1 MTGVEL
7 LLLLIGSIFMVGSFF
22 ITEKLSPSELNKI
35 AELSEGELKKM
46 IERGLLDAG
55 ARIEDAI
62 DEQIAASSDK
72 VDRALEKETNEKI
85 MAISEYSDTVIE
97 GMNKTHNEIMFLY
110 SMLNDKHAELTG
122 MVSDLQRLAAD
133 VRNLEE
139 NLPQMTPPAT
149 QAQMPVRTPIQR
161 ERPVKAAETPA
172 GAVKASLVNAGGVK
186 ADRAQIGSQDKKAPE
201 GQSAQAAEEADKNR
215 IHKEILALHKEGLTE
230 IQIARKMKMGIG
242 EVRLVIGLYRG
253 E

>member
-7 LLLLIGSIFMVGSFF
+7 LLLLIGSVFMVGSFF

-62 DEQIAASSDK
+62 DGQIAASSDK

-139 NLPQMTPPAT
+139 NLPKMTPPAT
-149 QAQMPVRTPIQR
+149 QAQPPVRTPIQR
-161 ERPVKAAETPA
+161 ERQVKAAPAGAVNATLVNA
-172 GAVKASLVNAGGVK
+172 GAVKA
-186 ADRAQIGSQDKKAPE
+186 DQAQIGAQDKKAPE
-201 GQSAQAAEEADKNR
+201 GQPTEEADKNR
-215 IHKEILALHKEGLTE
+215 IHNEILALHKEGLTE